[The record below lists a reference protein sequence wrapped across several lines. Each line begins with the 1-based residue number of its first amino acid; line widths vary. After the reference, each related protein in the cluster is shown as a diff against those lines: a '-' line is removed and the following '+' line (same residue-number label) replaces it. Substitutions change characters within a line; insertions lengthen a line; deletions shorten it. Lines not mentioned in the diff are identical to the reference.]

1 MSESEPFSVILA
13 DDHQIVRLG
22 LRSQLE
28 ADGGFRVIAEAE
40 NGLDAIVAVK
50 AGRPD
55 LLILDVQMP
64 LAGGVEVLVEVR
76 RWSPDTRIAVLTGVS
91 SPGLVGNL
99 VQAGVDGLFSKKSD
113 MTALFEA
120 LPLIMQG
127 GRVIGKDIQQILDEA
142 EAETGDLTH
151 RERQTLNMI
160 LAGKANKEIAASFG
174 ISIKT
179 VEKHRTSLMQKL
191 RVNSIA
197 QLLAVALRDGLIDP
211 SQEI

>member
-28 ADGGFRVIAEAE
+28 ADGEFRVIAEAE

-191 RVNSIA
+191 GVNSIA

>member
-1 MSESEPFSVILA
+1 M
-13 DDHQIVRLG
+13 RLG

-28 ADGGFRVIAEAE
+28 ADGAFRVVAEAE

-50 AGRPD
+50 AHRPA

-64 LAGGVEVLVEVR
+64 LAGGVEVLVEAR

-91 SPGLVGNL
+91 SPGLVSNL

-113 MTALFEA
+113 LVELFNA
-120 LPLIMQG
+120 LPLLMRG
-127 GRVIGKDIQQILDEA
+127 GRVIGRELQAVLDAAGE
-142 EAETGDLTH
+142 EPGDLTH
-151 RERQTLNMI
+151 RERQTLHMI

-191 RVNSIA
+191 GVNSIA

>member
-1 MSESEPFSVILA
+1 MILA

>member
-1 MSESEPFSVILA
+1 MILA

-160 LAGKANKEIAASFG
+160 LTGKANKEIAASFG

-191 RVNSIA
+191 GVNSIA

>member
-1 MSESEPFSVILA
+1 MILA

-28 ADGGFRVIAEAE
+28 ANGGFRVIAEAE

-191 RVNSIA
+191 GVNSIA

>member
-1 MSESEPFSVILA
+1 MILA

-191 RVNSIA
+191 GVNSIA

>member
-1 MSESEPFSVILA
+1 MILA

-191 RVNSIA
+191 GVNSIA

-211 SQEI
+211 SQ